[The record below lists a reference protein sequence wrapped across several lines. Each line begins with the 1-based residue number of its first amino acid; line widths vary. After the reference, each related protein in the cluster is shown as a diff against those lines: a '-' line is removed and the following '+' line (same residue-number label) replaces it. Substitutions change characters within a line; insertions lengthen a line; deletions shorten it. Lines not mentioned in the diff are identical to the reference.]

1 MIEWESKILSIL
13 HLVTQRYLETRGNL
27 IPCNS
32 LTHSTQKGNHCNAVC
47 EKGERHAFLAAAKDT
62 MVSQHNH
69 ISEAIENPKEQRKE
83 APEHPK
89 HSSLRSP
96 FPLYQLHP
104 DLTV

>member
-13 HLVTQRYLETRGNL
+13 HSVTQHYLETRGNL

-32 LTHSTQKGNHCNAVC
+32 LTHSTQKGNHCNAVS
-47 EKGERHAFLAAAKDT
+47 EKGERRAFPAAAKDT

-69 ISEAIENPKEQRKE
+69 ISKAIKSPEEQRKE
-83 APEHPK
+83 APEHLK
-89 HSSLRSP
+89 CTSQRSP